1 MATPLPQGQLPDTSM
16 PVSGTVPL
24 PGGPIS
30 SGVAAAPSSGGGIN
44 LASLMGSTGVSGS
57 VAAQNAMLTNAQGKM
72 ADDFAK
78 IGNASQAIVDATEK
92 SGSDEIAINT
102 QQAKGLLDAQEAA
115 RSVAASYG
123 GNPDDVSF
131 IMNKLAAEWQSTEA
145 QRMQALDVVT
155 KKQSVNFF
163 DDPLTWLSNKLT
175 VNTDIAQ
182 YNDLE
187 EKSNALYDQLEKI
200 NTLNSSTAQSMK
212 AIAQTQ
218 TAATVA
224 ATTDLAAQKATIA
237 AKTASIQG
245 LLYNVK
251 GVQDVTQM
259 GQEQVDNS
267 VKAAQTSIA
276 AGHLAVAQAQL
287 AVSEKEL
294 TMKADLYA
302 EETKQKQQQ
311 DATDAFVADTTN
323 KGRAALGLPP
333 LPPAKIFAMFK
344 LGGEVGD
351 SLKHQYTAGAMTD
364 AIGKPIIAASSGT
377 AARVLA
383 TASSPLATT
392 NPAVKPVVDLL
403 EGSYQSARNP
413 QAAAQLGINPKD
425 VSTLDNAVSGIVQQ
439 RVLAMGQ
446 NIKPGD
452 ASNIFQAPPLT
463 ALATLKSVQQNPV
476 YTKVLEPQIKAGMAE
491 TDPNKIISLTV
502 DAINQNKISLN
513 DAAVGISGLF
523 QAAAVSNTATRDYTR
538 FGIAPQ
544 ATYNT
549 MLNGTGVFG
558 GSTKID
564 LTNKAQVTTAIM
576 KMMNRANAGEG
587 SALEGFLANF

>member
-1 MATPLPQGQLPDTSM
+1 MATPLPQGPFPDTS
-16 PVSGTVPL
+16 VSTAGTPPL
-24 PGGPIS
+24 P
-30 SGVAAAPSSGGGIN
+30 SGSPTSGSAAAPNSGGGIN
-44 LASLMGSTGVSGS
+44 LAGLLGGGVGGS
-57 VAAQNAMLTNAQGKM
+57 VSTQNANLANAQGKM
-72 ADDFAK
+72 ASDFSQ
-78 IGNASQAIVDATEK
+78 IQSASQAIVDATAK
-92 SGSDEIAINT
+92 SGSDEVAINT

-131 IMNKLAAEWQSTEA
+131 IMNKLATQWQDTES

-224 ATTDLAAQKATIA
+224 ATSDLAAQKATIA

-251 GVQDVTQM
+251 GVQDITQM
-259 GQEQVDNS
+259 GQEQVDNT
-267 VKAAQTSIA
+267 VKGAQTAIA

-294 TMKADLYA
+294 SMKADLYA

-323 KGRAALGLPP
+323 KGRAALGLAP

-364 AIGKPIIAASSGT
+364 AIGKPIIASSSGT

-403 EGSYQSARNP
+403 EGSYQAARSP
-413 QAAAQLGINPKD
+413 QAIAQLGINPKD

-439 RVLAMGQ
+439 RVGAMGQ

-452 ASNIFQAPPLT
+452 QSNIFQAPPLS
-463 ALATLKSVQQNPV
+463 ALATLKSVQGNPV

-502 DAINQNKISLN
+502 DAIHQGKISLN
-513 DAAVGISGLF
+513 DASIGIAGLF
-523 QAAAVSNTATRDYTR
+523 SSAAALNTSTKDFTR

>member
-1 MATPLPQGQLPDTSM
+1 MATPLLQGPLPDTSM
-16 PVSGTVPL
+16 PAAGTPPL
-24 PGGPIS
+24 P
-30 SGVAAAPSSGGGIN
+30 SGSVAPSSGGGGIS
-44 LASLMGSTGVSGS
+44 LASLLGTGSGVGSTI
-57 VAAQNAMLTNAQGKM
+57 AAQNARLANAQGQM
-72 ADDFAK
+72 AQDFSA
-78 IGNASQAIVDATEK
+78 IQSASQAIVDATAK
-92 SGSDEIAINT
+92 KGADDVVISSQN
-102 QQAKGLLDAQEAA
+102 AKGLLDAQEAA

-131 IMNKLAAEWQSTEA
+131 IMNKLASQWQDTEA

-200 NTLNSSTAQSMK
+200 NTLNTSTAQSMK
-212 AIAQTQ
+212 AIARTQ
-218 TAATVA
+218 TAATVE
-224 ATTDLAAQKATIA
+224 ATADLAAQNATIA
-237 AKTASIQG
+237 AKNASIQG
-245 LLYNVK
+245 LLYNAK
-251 GVQDVTQM
+251 GLQDITNM
-259 GQEQVDNS
+259 GQQQVSNT
-267 VKAAQTSIA
+267 VQGAQVAIA
-276 AGHLAVAQAQL
+276 QGHLAVAQAQL

-294 TMKADLYA
+294 SMKADLYA
-302 EETKQKQQQ
+302 EETKQKQMQ
-311 DATDAFVADTTN
+311 DETDAFVADQTN
-323 KGRAALGLPP
+323 KGRAAMGLPP

-344 LGGEVGD
+344 LGGEVGE
-351 SLKHQYTAGAMTD
+351 SLKHQYTAGAMSA
-364 AIGKPIIAASSGT
+364 AIGKPIIASSTGT
-377 AARVLA
+377 TARVLA
-383 TASSPLATT
+383 TANSPLATT
-392 NPAVKPVVDLL
+392 NPAVKSVVDLL
-403 EGSYQSARNP
+403 ENSYQNARNP
-413 QAAAQLGINPKD
+413 QNAVQLGINPKD

-439 RVLAMGQ
+439 RVAAMGQ

-452 ASNIFQAPPLT
+452 ASNIFQAPPLS

-476 YTKVLEPQIKAGMAE
+476 FTKVLQPQIQAGMAE
-491 TDPNKIISLTV
+491 TDPNKIISITV
-502 DAINQNKISLN
+502 DAVHQGKISLN

-523 QAAAVSNTATRDYTR
+523 QSAAALNTSTKDFTR

-576 KMMNRANAGEG
+576 KMMNRAGAGEG
-587 SALEGFLANF
+587 SSLEGFLANF